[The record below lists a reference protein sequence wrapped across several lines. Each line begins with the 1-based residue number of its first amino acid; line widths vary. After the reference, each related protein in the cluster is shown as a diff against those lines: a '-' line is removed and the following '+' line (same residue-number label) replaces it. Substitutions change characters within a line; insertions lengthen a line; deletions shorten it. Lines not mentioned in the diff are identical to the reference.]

1 MLDSRLIRAEPARV
15 RAGLARRG
23 APADALDRTLE
34 LDTQWAARDLV
45 AETLRLR
52 RRRISEEIAR
62 AKTAGEPTDDLER
75 LGLQIAEEL
84 RRARRDLARLDAERR
99 LALLDLPNLPAPE
112 VPEETTVLHET
123 PPRARC
129 GLVRRSPK
137 GEAGSGGMT
146 HWDLIRMLDLAQTAA
161 GHGSPRRAR
170 EASAGRGFLIWRGQ
184 GARLL
189 RALAAFMLDVHARDF
204 GYEEVR
210 CPSVATR
217 EALEGSAH
225 LPGLEEKMYAL
236 SEPGAEAPGQPQ
248 SAVARA
254 TAGEHR
260 RPLPRS
266 AHSEPR
272 AEARGETGSAVARAS
287 ALFLAPRAEPHL
299 ANLFRGQVL
308 DAGALPARFVA
319 SGPAFRREADHGGAA
334 GRGLLRLHEF
344 PTVEVY
350 AFCRPQESEA
360 ELARAVEAAT
370 KILALLEV
378 PHRRLLRGARS
389 LSHAAAKTIDLEV
402 WAAGAEQ
409 WLGVAALSSFT
420 DYQARRTETR
430 YRGADGKPRLVHTVG
445 GAAVA
450 IPHLVAALV
459 ENGQEADGSVRL
471 PAALRPYMDGDR
483 ILPPKPPDAHGT
495 KG

>member
-1 MLDSRLIRAEPARV
+1 
-15 RAGLARRG
+15 
-23 APADALDRTLE
+23 
-34 LDTQWAARDLV
+34 
-45 AETLRLR
+45 
-52 RRRISEEIAR
+52 
-62 AKTAGEPTDDLER
+62 LER
-75 LGLQIAEEL
+75 GGCG
-84 RRARRDLARLDAERR
+84 D
-99 LALLDLPNLPAPE
+99 
-112 VPEETTVLHET
+112 
-123 PPRARC
+123 PPRKTY
-129 GLVRRSPK
+129 LK
-137 GEAGSGGMT
+137 
-146 HWDLIRMLDLAQTAA
+146 
-161 GHGSPRRAR
+161 
-170 EASAGRGFLIWRGQ
+170 
-184 GARLL
+184 
-189 RALAAFMLDVHARDF
+189 
-204 GYEEVR
+204 
-210 CPSVATR
+210 
-217 EALEGSAH
+217 
-225 LPGLEEKMYAL
+225 
-236 SEPGAEAPGQPQ
+236 
-248 SAVARA
+248 
-254 TAGEHR
+254 
-260 RPLPRS
+260 PL
-266 AHSEPR
+266 
-272 AEARGETGSAVARAS
+272 GNDND
-287 ALFLAPRAEPHL
+287 LFLAPRAEPHL

-389 LSHAAAKTIDLEV
+389 LSQAAAKTIDLEV
-402 WAAGAEQ
+402 WAAASGR

-430 YRGADGKPRLVHTVG
+430 YRAADAKPRLVHTVG

-471 PAALRPYMDGDR
+471 PEALRPYMGGLDR
-483 ILPPKPPDAHGT
+483 LRPPEPSDVHGT

>member
-1 MLDSRLIRAEPARV
+1 MLDLRLIRAEPARV

-23 APADALDRTLE
+23 APADALDRTVE
-34 LDTQWAARDLV
+34 LDARWSARDLV
-45 AETLRLR
+45 AEALRLR
-52 RRRISEEIAR
+52 RRRTSEEIAR
-62 AKTAGEPTDDLER
+62 AKTAGEPTGDLER
-75 LGLQIAEEL
+75 LGREIADEL
-84 RRARRDLARLDAERR
+84 RGARRDLARLDAERR
-99 LALLDLPNLPAPE
+99 LALLALPNLPTSD
-112 VPEETTVLHET
+112 VPEATTVLHET
-123 PPRARC
+123 PPRASR
-129 GLVRRSPK
+129 V
-137 GEAGSGGMT
+137 SGRVLR
-146 HWDLIRMLDLAQTAA
+146 HWDILFLLDLAQTA
-161 GHGSPRRAR
+161 

-210 CPSVATR
+210 CPPVATR

-225 LPGLEEKMYAL
+225 LPALEEKMYAVL
-236 SEPGAEAPGQPQ
+236 APGTDP
-248 SAVARA
+248 SLAL
-254 TAGEHR
+254 G
-260 RPLPRS
+260 
-266 AHSEPR
+266 
-272 AEARGETGSAVARAS
+272 AS
-287 ALFLAPRAEPHL
+287 DRNDLFLAPRAEPHL

-350 AFCRPQESEA
+350 AFCRPEAAEA
-360 ELARAVEAAT
+360 ELARAVEATT
-370 KILALLEV
+370 KILARLEV
-378 PHRRLLRGARS
+378 PHRRLLRSTRS

-420 DYQARRTETR
+420 DYQARRTNTR
-430 YRGADGKPRLVHTVG
+430 FRGPDGKPRLVHTVG

-471 PAALRPYMDGDR
+471 PEALRPYLGGLDR
-483 ILPPKPPDAHGT
+483 LRPPEPSDARNANG
-495 KG
+495 

>member
-1 MLDSRLIRAEPARV
+1 MRKHGPAVGCVMLDPTLIRAEPARV
-15 RAGLARRG
+15 QAALGRRGMAAEAVQGAAECDARWLARQ
-23 APADALDRTLE
+23 AVADALRT
-34 LDTQWAARDLV
+34 
-45 AETLRLR
+45 R
-52 RRRISEEIAR
+52 RRRASEEVAR
-62 AKTAGEPTDDLER
+62 AKTAPGAPGTDDLER
-75 LGLQIAEEL
+75 AGREAADEL
-84 RRARRDLARLDAERR
+84 RQVEADLAHLEAERDE
-99 LALLDLPNLPAPE
+99 ALRALPNLPASD

-129 GLVRRSPK
+129 GLVRHSPTCPPQPAGRRRK
-137 GEAGSGGMT
+137 GEGGSSGSLL
-146 HWDLIRMLDLAQTAA
+146 HWDLLKILNLAHTAD
-161 GHGSPRRAR
+161 
-170 EASAGRGFLIWRGQ
+170 ASAGRGFLIWRGQ

-225 LPGLEEKMYAL
+225 LPALEEKMYAL

-248 SAVARA
+248 SAAARA
-254 TAGEHR
+254 TAENVTGGSR
-260 RPLPRS
+260 RRLEGG
-266 AHSEPR
+266 A
-272 AEARGETGSAVARAS
+272 G
-287 ALFLAPRAEPHL
+287 LFLIPRAEPHL

-402 WAAGAEQ
+402 WAAGAEP

-430 YRGADGKPRLVHTVG
+430 YRAADAKPRLVHTVG

-471 PAALRPYMDGDR
+471 PEALRPYIGGLDR
-483 ILPPKPPDAHGT
+483 LRPPEPSDARDA

>member
-1 MLDSRLIRAEPARV
+1 MLDWRLIRAEPARV

-23 APADALDRTLE
+23 APADALDRALE
-34 LDTQWAARDLV
+34 CDARWSARSLV
-45 AETLRLR
+45 AEALRLR
-52 RRRISEEIAR
+52 RKRTSEEIAR
-62 AKTAGEPTDDLER
+62 AKTAGEPTGDLQR
-75 LGLQIAEEL
+75 LGREIAEEL
-84 RRARRDLARLDAERR
+84 RTARRDLARLDAQRR
-99 LALLDLPNLPAPE
+99 LALLALPNLPASE
-112 VPEETTVLHET
+112 VPEETAVLNA
-123 PPRARC
+123 PPPPLERRRLAHWE
-129 GLVRRSPK
+129 LV
-137 GEAGSGGMT
+137 EF
-146 HWDLIRMLDLAQTAA
+146 LNLAHTADV
-161 GHGSPRRAR
+161 
-170 EASAGRGFLIWRGQ
+170 SAGRGFLMWLGA

-189 RALAAFMLDVHARDF
+189 RALAALMLDVHARQF

-225 LPGLEEKMYAL
+225 LPGLEEKMYAV
-236 SEPGAEAPGQPQ
+236 SKRDRI
-248 SAVARA
+248 SFARRFA
-254 TAGEHR
+254 AG
-260 RPLPRS
+260 LAPRS
-266 AHSEPR
+266 EQPAPSKLG
-272 AEARGETGSAVARAS
+272 GEL
-287 ALFLAPRAEPHL
+287 LFLVPRAEPHL
-299 ANLFRGQVL
+299 ANLFRGQIL

-350 AFCRPQESEA
+350 TFCRPEESEA
-360 ELARAVEAAT
+360 ELARSVEAAT
-370 KILALLEV
+370 KILSLLEA

-402 WAAGAEQ
+402 WAGATER
-409 WLGVAALSSFT
+409 WLPVAALSSFT

-430 YRGADGKPRLVHTVG
+430 YRAADGKPRLVHTVG

-471 PAALRPYMDGDR
+471 PESLRPYMGGQDR
-483 ILPPKPPDAHGT
+483 LRPPEPPEARTT

>member
-1 MLDSRLIRAEPARV
+1 MLDPGLIRAEPARV
-15 RAGLARRG
+15 QAALGRRGMAAEAVQGAAECDARWLARQ
-23 APADALDRTLE
+23 AVADALRT
-34 LDTQWAARDLV
+34 
-45 AETLRLR
+45 R
-52 RRRISEEIAR
+52 RRRASEEVAR

-112 VPEETTVLHET
+112 VPEETAVLDE
-123 PPRARC
+123 PASLPAR
-129 GLVRRSPK
+129 
-137 GEAGSGGMT
+137 GGMT
-146 HWDLIRMLDLAQTAA
+146 HWDLVQVLDLAHTAA
-161 GHGSPRRAR
+161 GHGTLAGRAPGSGTARAVAGCRGSTAARRQATARLPCQGGRAR

-225 LPGLEEKMYAL
+225 LPALEEKMYAVL
-236 SEPGAEAPGQPQ
+236 APG
-248 SAVARA
+248 
-254 TAGEHR
+254 TD
-260 RPLPRS
+260 RS
-266 AHSEPR
+266 LTLA
-272 AEARGETGSAVARAS
+272 AS
-287 ALFLAPRAEPHL
+287 NDNDLFLIPRAEPHL

-350 AFCRPQESEA
+350 AFCRPEESEA

-370 KILALLEV
+370 KILARLEV

-389 LSHAAAKTIDLEV
+389 LSQAAAKTIDLEV
-402 WAAGAEQ
+402 WAGASGR

-420 DYQARRTETR
+420 DYQARRTNTR
-430 YRGADGKPRLVHTVG
+430 FRGADGKPRLVHTVG

-471 PAALRPYMDGDR
+471 PEALRPYTGGLDR
-483 ILPPKPPDAHGT
+483 LRPPEPSDARGT
-495 KG
+495 K

>member
-1 MLDSRLIRAEPARV
+1 MLDPCLIRTEPARV
-15 RAGLARRG
+15 QAALGRRGMAAEAVQGAAECDARWLARQVV
-23 APADALDRTLE
+23 ADALRT
-34 LDTQWAARDLV
+34 
-45 AETLRLR
+45 R
-52 RRRISEEIAR
+52 RRRASEEVAR
-62 AKTAGEPTDDLER
+62 AKAAGKPTADLER
-75 LGLQIAEEL
+75 AGREAADEL
-84 RRARRDLARLDAERR
+84 RQVEADLAHLDAERR

-112 VPEETTVLHET
+112 VPEETRVLEENFLGA
-123 PPRARC
+123 PPRASR
-129 GLVRRSPK
+129 V
-137 GEAGSGGMT
+137 SGRVLQ
-146 HWDLIRMLDLAQTAA
+146 HWDLMQLLGLTHTAA
-161 GHGSPRRAR
+161 GHGTLAGRACRGSTAARGRAR

-225 LPGLEEKMYAL
+225 LPGLEEKMYAVDRDRSL
-236 SEPGAEAPGQPQ
+236 TRLRQGYGGQ
-248 SAVARA
+248 ALA
-254 TAGEHR
+254 
-260 RPLPRS
+260 
-266 AHSEPR
+266 
-272 AEARGETGSAVARAS
+272 AS
-287 ALFLAPRAEPHL
+287 NDNNLFLAPRAEPHL

-319 SGPAFRREADHGGAA
+319 SGPAFRRESAHGGAA

-350 AFCRPQESEA
+350 AFCRPEESEA

-370 KILALLEV
+370 KILARLEV

-402 WAAGAEQ
+402 WAGATER
-409 WLGVAALSSFT
+409 WLPVAALSSFT

-430 YRGADGKPRLVHTVG
+430 YRAADGKPRLVHTVG

-450 IPHLVAALV
+450 MPHLVAALV

-471 PAALRPYMDGDR
+471 PAALRPYMGGLDR
-483 ILPPKPPDAHGT
+483 LRPPEPSDVHGT

>member
-1 MLDSRLIRAEPARV
+1 
-15 RAGLARRG
+15 
-23 APADALDRTLE
+23 
-34 LDTQWAARDLV
+34 
-45 AETLRLR
+45 
-52 RRRISEEIAR
+52 
-62 AKTAGEPTDDLER
+62 
-75 LGLQIAEEL
+75 
-84 RRARRDLARLDAERR
+84 
-99 LALLDLPNLPAPE
+99 
-112 VPEETTVLHET
+112 
-123 PPRARC
+123 
-129 GLVRRSPK
+129 
-137 GEAGSGGMT
+137 
-146 HWDLIRMLDLAQTAA
+146 
-161 GHGSPRRAR
+161 
-170 EASAGRGFLIWRGQ
+170 
-184 GARLL
+184 
-189 RALAAFMLDVHARDF
+189 MLDVHARDF

-210 CPSVATR
+210 CPPVATR

-225 LPGLEEKMYAL
+225 LPGLEEKMYAVDR
-236 SEPGAEAPGQPQ
+236 G
-248 SAVARA
+248 
-254 TAGEHR
+254 
-260 RPLPRS
+260 RS
-266 AHSEPR
+266 LTLA
-272 AEARGETGSAVARAS
+272 AS
-287 ALFLAPRAEPHL
+287 NDNDLFLVPRAEPHL

-402 WAAGAEQ
+402 WAGATER
-409 WLGVAALSSFT
+409 WLPVAALSSFT

-430 YRGADGKPRLVHTVG
+430 YRAADAKPRLVHTVG

-471 PAALRPYMDGDR
+471 PEALRPYMGGLDR
-483 ILPPKPPDAHGT
+483 LLPPKPPDARDANG
-495 KG
+495 

>member
-1 MLDSRLIRAEPARV
+1 MLDLRLIRAEPARV

-23 APADALDRTLE
+23 APADALDRAVE
-34 LDTQWAARDLV
+34 LDARWAARDLV
-45 AETLRLR
+45 AEALRLR
-52 RRRISEEIAR
+52 RRRTSEEIAR

-75 LGLQIAEEL
+75 LGLEIAEEL
-84 RRARRDLARLDAERR
+84 RGARRDLARLDAERR
-99 LALLDLPNLPAPE
+99 LALLDLPNLPATDI
-112 VPEETTVLHET
+112 PEETIILEEPLSLPTG
-123 PPRARC
+123 A
-129 GLVRRSPK
+129 GL
-137 GEAGSGGMT
+137 A
-146 HWDLIRMLDLAQTAA
+146 HADLVKVLDLAHTA
-161 GHGSPRRAR
+161 

-254 TAGEHR
+254 TAENVTGGSR
-260 RPLPRS
+260 RRLEGG
-266 AHSEPR
+266 A
-272 AEARGETGSAVARAS
+272 G
-287 ALFLAPRAEPHL
+287 LFLAPRAEPHL
-299 ANLFRGQVL
+299 ANLFRGEILGGGV
-308 DAGALPARFVA
+308 LPARFVA
-319 SGPAFRREADHGGAA
+319 AGPAFRREADHGGAA

-350 AFCRPQESEA
+350 AFCRPEESEA

-370 KILALLEV
+370 KILARLEV
-378 PHRRLLRGARS
+378 PHRRLLRGTRS
-389 LSHAAAKTIDLEV
+389 LSRAAAKTIDLEV

-430 YRGADGKPRLVHTVG
+430 YRAADAKPRLVHTVG

-450 IPHLVAALV
+450 IPHLVAALL

-471 PAALRPYMDGDR
+471 PEALRPYMGGLDR
-483 ILPPKPPDAHGT
+483 LRPPEPRRPSRASGRP
-495 KG
+495 

>member
-1 MLDSRLIRAEPARV
+1 MLDPRLIRAEPARV

-23 APADALDRTLE
+23 APADALDRALE
-34 LDTQWAARDLV
+34 LDAHWAARDAL
-45 AETLRLR
+45 AEALRLR
-52 RRRISEEIAR
+52 RRRTSEEIAR
-62 AKTAGEPTDDLER
+62 TKTAPGTPPQDAAQGTDDLER
-75 LGLQIAEEL
+75 LGRQIAEEL
-84 RRARRDLARLDAERR
+84 RGARRDLARLDAERR
-99 LALLDLPNLPAPE
+99 QALLLLPNLPATD
-112 VPEETTVLHET
+112 VPEETAVLEET
-123 PPRARC
+123 FLGPPPRASR
-129 GLVRRSPK
+129 V
-137 GEAGSGGMT
+137 SG
-146 HWDLIRMLDLAQTAA
+146 RMLRHRDLLSILGLAHTAD
-161 GHGSPRRAR
+161 
-170 EASAGRGFLIWRGQ
+170 ASAGRGFLLWREA

-189 RALAAFMLDVHARDF
+189 RALAAFLLDVHARQF

-225 LPGLEEKMYAL
+225 LPALEEKMYAL
-236 SEPGAEAPGQPQ
+236 SEPGAGLRRSSRDLGSRSGTRPPAKRAARTTQSSEAG
-248 SAVARA
+248 SNGAMD
-254 TAGEHR
+254 
-260 RPLPRS
+260 S
-266 AHSEPR
+266 
-272 AEARGETGSAVARAS
+272 RGLEGGA
-287 ALFLAPRAEPHL
+287 ALFLIPRAEPHL
-299 ANLFRGQVL
+299 ANLFRGQIL

-402 WAAGAEQ
+402 WAGATER
-409 WLGVAALSSFT
+409 WLPVAALSSFT

-430 YRGADGKPRLVHTVG
+430 YRAADSKPRLVHTVG

-471 PAALRPYMDGDR
+471 PESLRPYLGGLDHLR
-483 ILPPKPPDAHGT
+483 PPEPPDARTT

>member
-15 RAGLARRG
+15 QAALGRRGMAAEAVQQAADCDARWLARQ
-23 APADALDRTLE
+23 AVADALRT
-34 LDTQWAARDLV
+34 
-45 AETLRLR
+45 R
-52 RRRISEEIAR
+52 RRRASEEVAR
-62 AKTAGEPTDDLER
+62 AKAAGEPTDDLER
-75 LGLQIAEEL
+75 LGLEIAEEL
-84 RRARRDLARLDAERR
+84 RRAQRDLARLDAERR
-99 LALLDLPNLPAPE
+99 LALLDLPNLPATD
-112 VPEETTVLHET
+112 VPEATAVLEE
-123 PPRARC
+123 PASLPER
-129 GLVRRSPK
+129 
-137 GEAGSGGMT
+137 GGMT
-146 HWDLIRMLDLAQTAA
+146 HWDLIRMLDLAHTAA
-161 GHGSPRRAR
+161 GHGTLAGRACRGSTAARGRAR

-189 RALAAFMLDVHARDF
+189 RALAAFMLDVHARQF

-225 LPGLEEKMYAL
+225 LPGLEEKMYAVDRGRSL
-236 SEPGAEAPGQPQ
+236 TRLRQGYGGQ
-248 SAVARA
+248 ALA
-254 TAGEHR
+254 
-260 RPLPRS
+260 
-266 AHSEPR
+266 
-272 AEARGETGSAVARAS
+272 AS
-287 ALFLAPRAEPHL
+287 NDNDLFLAPRAEPHL

-350 AFCRPQESEA
+350 AFCRPEESEA
-360 ELARAVEAAT
+360 ELAHAVEAAT
-370 KILALLEV
+370 KILALLDV
-378 PHRRLLRGARS
+378 PHRRLLRGTRR
-389 LSHAAAKTIDLEV
+389 LSRAAAKTIDLEV

-430 YRGADGKPRLVHTVG
+430 YRAADGKPRLVHTVG

-471 PAALRPYMDGDR
+471 PEALALYFGQAN
-483 ILPPKPPDAHGT
+483 LHLKQEAGQ
-495 KG
+495 

>member
-1 MLDSRLIRAEPARV
+1 MLDLRLIRAEPARV

-23 APADALDRTLE
+23 APADALDRAVE
-34 LDTQWAARDLV
+34 LDARWSARNAL
-45 AETLRLR
+45 AEALRLR
-52 RRRISEEIAR
+52 RRRTSEEIAR
-62 AKTAGEPTDDLER
+62 AKTAPGAPGTGDLER
-75 LGLQIAEEL
+75 LGREIADEL
-84 RRARRDLARLDAERR
+84 RGTRRDLARLDAERR
-99 LALLDLPNLPAPE
+99 LALLALPNLPASD
-112 VPEETTVLHET
+112 VPEATTVLHET
-123 PPRARC
+123 PPRASR
-129 GLVRRSPK
+129 V
-137 GEAGSGGMT
+137 SGRVLR
-146 HWDLIRMLDLAQTAA
+146 HWDILSLLDLAQTA
-161 GHGSPRRAR
+161 
-170 EASAGRGFLIWRGQ
+170 ETSAGRGFLIWRGQ

-189 RALAAFMLDVHARDF
+189 RALAAFMLDVHAHDF

-210 CPSVATR
+210 CPPVATR

-225 LPGLEEKMYAL
+225 LPALEEKMYAVL
-236 SEPGAEAPGQPQ
+236 APGRDR
-248 SAVARA
+248 SLTVA
-254 TAGEHR
+254 
-260 RPLPRS
+260 
-266 AHSEPR
+266 
-272 AEARGETGSAVARAS
+272 AS
-287 ALFLAPRAEPHL
+287 NDNDLFLAPRAEPHL

-350 AFCRPQESEA
+350 AFCRPEESEA

-370 KILALLEV
+370 KILARLEV
-378 PHRRLLRGARS
+378 PHRRLLRSTRS

-430 YRGADGKPRLVHTVG
+430 YRAADAKPRLVHTVG

-471 PAALRPYMDGDR
+471 PEALRPYLGGLDR
-483 ILPPKPPDAHGT
+483 LRPPAPADRGMKV
-495 KG
+495 

>member
-1 MLDSRLIRAEPARV
+1 MLDWRLIRAEPARV

-23 APADALDRTLE
+23 APVDALDRALE
-34 LDTQWAARDLV
+34 CDARWSARSLV
-45 AETLRLR
+45 AEALRLR
-52 RRRISEEIAR
+52 RRRTSEEVAR
-62 AKTAGEPTDDLER
+62 AKTAGEATGDLER
-75 LGLQIAEEL
+75 LGREIAEEL
-84 RRARRDLARLDAERR
+84 RSARHDLARLDAQRR
-99 LALLDLPNLPAPE
+99 LALLALPNLPASE
-112 VPEETTVLHET
+112 VPEETAVLDT
-123 PPRARC
+123 PPPP
-129 GLVRRSPK
+129 LERRRL
-137 GEAGSGGMT
+137 A
-146 HWDLIRMLDLAQTAA
+146 HWDLLEFLHLAHTADVSS
-161 GHGSPRRAR
+161 GHG
-170 EASAGRGFLIWRGQ
+170 FLMWRGA

-189 RALAAFMLDVHARDF
+189 RALAALMLDVHARQF

-225 LPGLEEKMYAL
+225 LPGLEEKMYAVL
-236 SEPGAEAPGQPQ
+236 APGADR
-248 SAVARA
+248 SLAVA
-254 TAGEHR
+254 
-260 RPLPRS
+260 
-266 AHSEPR
+266 
-272 AEARGETGSAVARAS
+272 AS
-287 ALFLAPRAEPHL
+287 NDLFLAPRAEPHL

-350 AFCRPQESEA
+350 TFCRPEESEA

-370 KILALLEV
+370 KILALLEA

-430 YRGADGKPRLVHTVG
+430 FRAADGKPHLVHTVG

-450 IPHLVAALV
+450 IPRLVAALV
-459 ENGQEADGSVRL
+459 ESGQETDGSVRL
-471 PAALRPYMDGDR
+471 PEALWPYMGGLDR
-483 ILPPKPPDAHGT
+483 IRPSDAHGT